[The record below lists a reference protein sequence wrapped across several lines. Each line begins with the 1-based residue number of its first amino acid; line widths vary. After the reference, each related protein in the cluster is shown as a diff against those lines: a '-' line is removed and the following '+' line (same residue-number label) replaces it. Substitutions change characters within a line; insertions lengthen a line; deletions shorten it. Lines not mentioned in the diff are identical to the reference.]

1 MRTTIIT
8 YKTNSTKA
16 RLLPLRMR
24 IADRLIWQVGEDL
37 PVVVATPASCKAS
50 ERKKKKN
57 TAHTANPV
65 GRPITVELSCVLL
78 GLLLNQQPCKSHR
91 KGV

>member
-1 MRTTIIT
+1 M
-8 YKTNSTKA
+8 
-16 RLLPLRMR
+16 
-24 IADRLIWQVGEDL
+24 
-37 PVVVATPASCKAS
+37 VATPASCKAS

-78 GLLLNQQPCKSHR
+78 GLLLNRQPCKSHL